1 MIDVPFCTYFLS
13 YAVSDTIGSN
23 TMVIGNVTSCFSGVY
38 NIGPTYCVGSTAV
51 VVLESAGKGIWIAAS
66 ATG

>member
-1 MIDVPFCTYFLS
+1 
-13 YAVSDTIGSN
+13 
-23 TMVIGNVTSCFSGVY
+23 MVIGNVTSCFSGTY
-38 NIGPTYCVGSTAV
+38 NIGPTYCAGSTAV